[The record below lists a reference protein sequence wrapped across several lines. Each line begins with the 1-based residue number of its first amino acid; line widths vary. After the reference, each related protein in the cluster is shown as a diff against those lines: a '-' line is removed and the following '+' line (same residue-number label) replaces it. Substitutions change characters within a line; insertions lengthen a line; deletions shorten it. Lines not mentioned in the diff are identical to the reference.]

1 MDVMQY
7 VKRVMTEEE
16 ITQSQLASK
25 TEWSRQRV
33 FAILQNNNSNYN
45 SAKKILN
52 ALGRDL
58 KISRKDGKE
67 IDFDVDK
74 LYSTIEKTAPLFGKL
89 EKILNTMGYEI
100 EIIKL

>member
-33 FAILQNNNSNYN
+33 FAILQNDNSNYN
-45 SAKKILN
+45 SVKKILN

-89 EKILNTMGYEI
+89 EKILNAMGYEI

>member
-45 SAKKILN
+45 SRLQVQISFIIL
-52 ALGRDL
+52 
-58 KISRKDGKE
+58 
-67 IDFDVDK
+67 
-74 LYSTIEKTAPLFGKL
+74 
-89 EKILNTMGYEI
+89 
-100 EIIKL
+100 